1 MKLSGFIFFLFFISQ
16 NGFGQFDFKGKWKGV
31 CLTEKLDSTKY
42 KTCSLCEYNKKT
54 ANTEKPSEIELNF
67 YLEDVTIKIGDY
79 TSIKDF
85 EVNKNQNTL
94 EFYFAEKLYKF
105 RIQMTEDSR
114 FMVLK
119 DEEQNIILFYKK

>member
-1 MKLSGFIFFLFFISQ
+1 MIKTMKLSGFIFFLFFISQ

-85 EVNKNQNTL
+85 EVNKNQNT
-94 EFYFAEKLYKF
+94 
-105 RIQMTEDSR
+105 
-114 FMVLK
+114 
-119 DEEQNIILFYKK
+119 